1 MSLILHL
8 VLLWLIANE
17 LALLALLA
25 IHSPDLEDFDG
36 STR

>member
-1 MSLILHL
+1 MLTLTHL

-17 LALLALLA
+17 LLLLAL
-25 IHSPDLEDFDG
+25 IRSPDLEDFDG